1 MAPRSQTAASR
12 TLAFVLHVWPYSES
26 SLIAELLT
34 RDQGRVVALGKGA
47 RRPRS
52 GVRPLLRPFAP
63 VTCKLVGK
71 SEVQVLSGLEWAGS
85 MGVLEGERLLSGMY
99 INELVLGLLPRR
111 DPHPEVF
118 DHYVDALA
126 GLAAPGATDATIRRF
141 EYRLMR
147 DLGYMPVPDA
157 SVLADASPNAPW
169 SLDEHEGWRML
180 PAGPGE
186 LLTQDFVALLADN
199 FGDSARNRR
208 LQTVL
213 RRVIDHARAGCGA
226 RSRQAWQEFS
236 RLRAKATPVTLSER
250 GAA

>member
-1 MAPRSQTAASR
+1 MPPRSQTAASR

-26 SLIAELLT
+26 SLIAELFT
-34 RDQGRVVALGKGA
+34 RDQGRVVALAKGA

-52 GVRPLLRPFAP
+52 GVRPLLQPFAP

-71 SEVQVLSGLEWAGS
+71 SEVQVLSAVEWAGS

-99 INELVLGLLPRR
+99 INELLLGLLPRH
-111 DPHPEVF
+111 DPHPDVF

-126 GLAAPGATDATIRRF
+126 GLAAPGASDATIRRF

-157 SVLADASPNAPW
+157 SALANAAPDAPW
-169 SLDEHEGWRML
+169 SLNEHEGWHML
-180 PAGPGE
+180 RAGPGE
-186 LLTQDFVALLADN
+186 LHTSDFDALQADD
-199 FGDSARNRR
+199 FADPARNRR
-208 LQTVL
+208 LQAVL
-213 RRVIDHARAGCGA
+213 RRVIEHARAGCGA

-236 RLRAKATPVTLSER
+236 RLRAKATPVPLGER